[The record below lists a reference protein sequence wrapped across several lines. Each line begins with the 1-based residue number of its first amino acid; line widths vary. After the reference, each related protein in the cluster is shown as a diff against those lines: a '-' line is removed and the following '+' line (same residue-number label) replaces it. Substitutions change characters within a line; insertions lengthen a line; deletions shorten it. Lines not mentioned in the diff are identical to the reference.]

1 MKTQPVNSTDI
12 IFKGK
17 FKIKHFKIIM
27 GKKKEGYG
35 DVLHEELTSRLGN

>member
-27 GKKKEGYG
+27 GKKRKDMEMCFMKK
-35 DVLHEELTSRLGN
+35 

>member
-17 FKIKHFKIIM
+17 LKIKHFKIIIM
-27 GKKKEGYG
+27 KKKKKKKKDMEMCFMKK
-35 DVLHEELTSRLGN
+35 